1 METPLE
7 DAVLASIKSTFTV
20 EGKTFDTKEEAEK
33 HLQEKQ
39 KIREA
44 SEKLKPI
51 FKQKRSVHDYLTIY
65 NSTDLAE
72 FLFKN
77 RHEIGEVL
85 VDFGVVEHL
94 F

>member
-1 METPLE
+1 METPLD

-20 EGKTFDTKEEAEK
+20 NGQTFESQEEALK
-33 HLQEKQ
+33 HLQEEQ
-39 KIREA
+39 KIKEA
-44 SEKLKPI
+44 SEKLKGI
-51 FKQKRSVHDYLTIY
+51 FKARRSVHDYLTLY
-65 NSTDLAE
+65 NSKDLAE

-85 VDFGVVEHL
+85 VDFGAVEHL